1 MPFEIKYDA
10 EKECVFATFTG
21 KITMALV
28 HEYIDAVLPVL
39 EEHDCRRVLSD
50 SRNAVI
56 QVSALD
62 ILSFPK
68 LAARSLLTARCK
80 RAVLAS
86 PGQSG
91 YIMYEALSLVQGHRV
106 KVFSDP
112 AEAMKWLMAEPPDPG
127 EVS

>member
-1 MPFEIKYDA
+1 MVTMPFEIKYDA

-39 EEHDCRRVLSD
+39 EEHDCKRLLSD
-50 SRNAVI
+50 SRNAEI

-68 LAARSLLTARCK
+68 LAAKSLLTARCK

-91 YIMYEALSLVQGHRV
+91 YVMYETLSAIQGHKVRV
-106 KVFSDP
+106 FPDRD
-112 AEAMKWLMAEPPDPG
+112 EAMKWLMED
-127 EVS
+127 